1 MHHSYLSTIYISSHS
16 SVLSVFHVVCLIL
29 RSVGS
34 KNIVGGGVVAVV
46 VASFAK
52 AAHIFIARLSRAP
65 LLTTQVR
72 PASWLS
78 LTTCK
83 HGLNKQSLFDL
94 ISPSCFLKYAPPPS
108 SPYHC
113 LQNTGIHGC
122 VHNVTFP
129 LLLAHKRNPSRY
141 YLRTPPPTHPH
152 LPSSAGM
159 LQQIKQH
166 FICLIRRRE

>member
-1 MHHSYLSTIYISSHS
+1 M
-16 SVLSVFHVVCLIL
+16 CLIL

-94 ISPSCFLKYAPPPS
+94 ISPSCFLKYAPPPL
-108 SPYHC
+108 P
-113 LQNTGIHGC
+113 
-122 VHNVTFP
+122 P
-129 LLLAHKRNPSRY
+129 LTTVYKTLAY
-141 YLRTPPPTHPH
+141 MAVFT
-152 LPSSAGM
+152 M
-159 LQQIKQH
+159 
-166 FICLIRRRE
+166 